1 MCLANCTYS
10 QTKLAKDNEIFIVCR
25 STKNKQNII
34 AKDFNLKDSL
44 TTHIGLGIKTTESM
58 LIYNVSNVK
67 KSNNGSALLIE
78 DLDGFLNVDDIKAYS
93 IWSIKI
99 DDKTKIEKLKDLI
112 KKHLKSKI
120 VFDYEFSLNNE
131 ENKLYCS
138 EFVYNML
145 TLSGI
150 IERTNPSVKVLNQLY
165 SKALKKNELEYIPVD
180 FFQIIEGF
188 QLVNENYNNQE
199 NSKN

>member
-1 MCLANCTYS
+1 
-10 QTKLAKDNEIFIVCR
+10 
-25 STKNKQNII
+25 
-34 AKDFNLKDSL
+34 
-44 TTHIGLGIKTTESM
+44 M